1 MRSWPAVGITGPTE
15 DSVARS
21 PVVKSRPSADTQ
33 RCKCLII
40 GEVAHQ
46 DKGLLPALDRLR
58 TRWRIIALAC
68 AVAVVLTLLVSLVL
82 TKQYTAV
89 SRILIEPPAGSD
101 PRVSTA
107 VSPIYLESLH
117 SYELFAASDDLFL
130 KAVQHFGL
138 RQDSQPIDQLKKSVL
153 KADMP
158 RNTKI
163 LEIHAT
169 LPDPNKAHS
178 LALYIAEETVKLNQ
192 AVSREGDQEFAA
204 EAEKQAAEVGA
215 RLQKIEHAWAQAT
228 TQEPT
233 EQLQAEVDSDEQ
245 LRAALQ
251 RELAEYEVLSEND
264 RVEQYRRQLDSLQRR
279 IVPKQ
284 KLLAARSARLEQ
296 LTTERTAAQAAAKA
310 AENRLQEVR
319 SGLGSRG
326 ERLRI
331 IDPGIVPERPS
342 SPNIPLNVAIALFA
356 ALVLS
361 VLYLVVEMS
370 YVAERTESNRRSI
383 RVASRHD

>member
-1 MRSWPAVGITGPTE
+1 MP
-15 DSVARS
+15 
-21 PVVKSRPSADTQ
+21 
-33 RCKCLII
+33 CKISHLAEPQSSECSII
-40 GEVAHQ
+40 VEVAHQ

-58 TRWRIIALAC
+58 TRWRIVALAC
-68 AVAVVLTLLVSLVL
+68 GVAVGLTLIVSLFL
-82 TKQYTAV
+82 TKQYTAI

-130 KAVQHFGL
+130 KAVEHFGL
-138 RQDSQPIDQLKKSVL
+138 RQDSEPIDKLKKSVL

-169 LPDPNKAHS
+169 LPDPKKAHA

-192 AVSREGDQEFAA
+192 SVSREGDQELAA
-204 EAEKQAAEVGA
+204 EAEKQAADVRS
-215 RLQKIEHAWAQAT
+215 RLQKIEQAWADAST
-228 TQEPT
+228 HEPV
-233 EQLQAEVDSDEQ
+233 EQLQAELDSDEQ
-245 LRAALQ
+245 LRAALK
-251 RELAEYEVLSEND
+251 RELAEYEVLSEKGKAD
-264 RVEQYRRQLDSLQRR
+264 QYRRQLDSLQRQ
-279 IVPKQ
+279 IAPKQ
-284 KLLAARSARLEQ
+284 KLLATRSARMEQ
-296 LTTERTAAQAAAKA
+296 LTSERTAAQAAAKA

-319 SGLGSRG
+319 SALGSRG

-342 SPNIPLNVAIALFA
+342 SPNILLNMVIALFA

-361 VLYLVVEMS
+361 AFYLVVEMS
-370 YVAERTESNRRSI
+370 YVAERAESNRRSL
-383 RVASRHD
+383 RVAGRND

>member
-1 MRSWPAVGITGPTE
+1 
-15 DSVARS
+15 
-21 PVVKSRPSADTQ
+21 
-33 RCKCLII
+33 
-40 GEVAHQ
+40 VAHP

-68 AVAVVLTLLVSLVL
+68 AVAVALTLLVSLVL
-82 TKQYTAV
+82 TKQYTAI

-130 KAVQHFGL
+130 KAVERFGL
-138 RQDSQPIDQLKKSVL
+138 RQGSQPIDQLKKSVL

-169 LPDPNKAHS
+169 LPDPKKAHA

-192 AVSREGDQEFAA
+192 AVSREGDRELAA

-215 RLQKIEHAWAQAT
+215 RLQKIEQAWAQAS
-228 TQEPT
+228 QERDEP
-233 EQLQAEVDSDEQ
+233 LQAELDSDEQ
-245 LRAALQ
+245 LRSALR
-251 RELAEYEVLSEND
+251 RELAESEVLSEND
-264 RVEQYRRQLDSLQRR
+264 RAEQYRRQLDSLQRQ
-279 IVPKQ
+279 IAPKQ
-284 KLLAARSARLEQ
+284 KLLAARSARMEQ
-296 LTTERTAAQAAAKA
+296 LTSERTAAQAAAKA
-310 AENRLQEVR
+310 ADIRLQEVR
-319 SGLGSRG
+319 SALGSRG

-361 VLYLVVEMS
+361 VFYLVVEMS
-370 YVAERTESNRRSI
+370 YMAERAESNRRSI

>member
-1 MRSWPAVGITGPTE
+1 
-15 DSVARS
+15 
-21 PVVKSRPSADTQ
+21 
-33 RCKCLII
+33 
-40 GEVAHQ
+40 VAHQ
-46 DKGLLPALDRLR
+46 DKALLPALDRLR
-58 TRWRIIALAC
+58 TRWRIVALAC
-68 AVAVVLTLLVSLVL
+68 AIAVSLTLLVSLLL
-82 TKQYTAV
+82 TKQYTAI
-89 SRILIEPPAGSD
+89 SRILIDPPAGSD

-107 VSPIYLESLH
+107 LSPIYLESLH
-117 SYELFAASDDLFL
+117 SYESFASSDDLFL
-130 KAVQHFGL
+130 KAVERFGL
-138 RQDSQPIDQLKKSVL
+138 RQDSEPIDKLKKSVL

-158 RNTKI
+158 RNTRI

-169 LPDPNKAHS
+169 LPDPKKAHA
-178 LALYIAEETVKLNQ
+178 LALHIAEETVKLNQ
-192 AVSREGDQEFAA
+192 TVSREGDREFSA
-204 EAEKQAAEVGA
+204 EAEKQATEVGA
-215 RLQKIEHAWAQAT
+215 RLQKIEQAWTQAS

-233 EQLQAEVDSDEQ
+233 EQLQAELDSDEQ
-245 LRAALQ
+245 LRSALQ
-251 RELAEYEVLSEND
+251 RELAESAVLSD
-264 RVEQYRRQLDSLQRR
+264 SARAEQYRRQLDSFQRQ

-284 KLLAARSARLEQ
+284 KLLAARLARMEQ
-296 LTTERTAAQAAAKA
+296 LTSERAAAQAAAKA

-361 VLYLVVEMS
+361 VFYLVVEMS
-370 YVAERTESNRRSI
+370 YVAERAESNRRSI

>member
-1 MRSWPAVGITGPTE
+1 
-15 DSVARS
+15 
-21 PVVKSRPSADTQ
+21 
-33 RCKCLII
+33 
-40 GEVAHQ
+40 VAHP

-68 AVAVVLTLLVSLVL
+68 AVAVALTLLVSLVL
-82 TKQYTAV
+82 TKQYTAI

-130 KAVQHFGL
+130 KAVERFGL
-138 RQDSQPIDQLKKSVL
+138 RQGSQPIDQLKKSVL

-169 LPDPNKAHS
+169 LPDPKKAHA

-192 AVSREGDQEFAA
+192 AVSREGDRELAA

-215 RLQKIEHAWAQAT
+215 RLQKIEQAWAQAS
-228 TQEPT
+228 QERDEP
-233 EQLQAEVDSDEQ
+233 LQAELDSDEQ
-245 LRAALQ
+245 LRSALR
-251 RELAEYEVLSEND
+251 RELAESEVLSEND
-264 RVEQYRRQLDSLQRR
+264 RAEQYRRQLDSLQRQ
-279 IVPKQ
+279 IAPKQ
-284 KLLAARSARLEQ
+284 KLLAARSARMEQ
-296 LTTERTAAQAAAKA
+296 LTSERTAAQAAAKA
-310 AENRLQEVR
+310 ADIRLEEVR
-319 SGLGSRG
+319 SALGSRG

-361 VLYLVVEMS
+361 VFYLVVEMS
-370 YVAERTESNRRSI
+370 YMAERAESNRRSI

>member
-1 MRSWPAVGITGPTE
+1 
-15 DSVARS
+15 
-21 PVVKSRPSADTQ
+21 
-33 RCKCLII
+33 
-40 GEVAHQ
+40 VAHQ
-46 DKGLLPALDRLR
+46 DKALLPALDRLR
-58 TRWRIIALAC
+58 ARWRIIALAC
-68 AVAVVLTLLVSLVL
+68 LIAVTLTLLVSLIL
-82 TKQYTAV
+82 TKQYTAI

-130 KAVQHFGL
+130 KAVEHFGL
-138 RQDSQPIDQLKKSVL
+138 RQDSEPIDKLKKSVL

-169 LPDPNKAHS
+169 LPDPKKAHA

-192 AVSREGDQEFAA
+192 AVSREGDQELASS
-204 EAEKQAAEVGA
+204 AEKQAAEVGA
-215 RLQKIEHAWAQAT
+215 RLQKIEQAFAQAS
-228 TQEPT
+228 TQEPIA
-233 EQLQAEVDSDEQ
+233 QLEAEVESDQQ
-245 LRAALQ
+245 LRSTLQ
-251 RELAEYEVLSEND
+251 RESLEFEVLAEHD
-264 RVEQYRRQLDSLQRR
+264 RAEQYRRKLDSLQRSLAA
-279 IVPKQ
+279 KE
-284 KLLAARSARLEQ
+284 KLLAARSARMEQ
-296 LTTERTAAQAAAKA
+296 LTSERTAAQAAAKA

-319 SGLGSRG
+319 SALGSRG

-342 SPNIPLNVAIALFA
+342 FPNIPLNVVAALFA
-356 ALVLS
+356 ALILS
-361 VLYLVVEMS
+361 ILYLVVEMS
-370 YVAERTESNRRSI
+370 YVAERAESNRRSI